1 MRVNHTLNDLNT
13 DQALKDTIS
22 EEEHGQDTI
31 MKNTVMETT
40 IRP

>member
-22 EEEHGQDTI
+22 EEHGQDTI